1 MNIKSNIEYFNIS
14 INNKEGL
21 DTRYMTLKTHK
32 LLDEIVMVSKKIKDI
47 LITIKELN
55 AKNLNADIF
64 YDELFTLITT
74 ENGSKNEFNCFLN
87 ACDLTISVLKENK
100 SLLMDIVALYFNNR
114 NISEHT
120 PKEWVQALID
130 KGAQRTL
137 GNNGENKVL
146 DILKQ
151 HGYTITE
158 ETTDFF
164 NFDYSATIY
173 NKETKNKI
181 CRSIDFGSQNKDL
194 DIIIKA
200 KNKYFFLEAKHI
212 KEGGGAQDKQIK
224 ELIQLME
231 IELPNNIY
239 LISFMDGVY
248 SNKILNLT
256 NEEINNPEL
265 ITKKQI
271 NKLKLQQHQIVDNLK
286 INNNSFWVN
295 TYGLIELIKDLK
307 SN

>member
-1 MNIKSNIEYFNIS
+1 MNIKSNIDYFNIS

-100 SLLMDIVALYFNNR
+100 SLLNDIVALYFNNR
-114 NISEHT
+114 NICTHT

-212 KEGGGAQDKQIK
+212 KEGGGHR
-224 ELIQLME
+224 
-231 IELPNNIY
+231 
-239 LISFMDGVY
+239 
-248 SNKILNLT
+248 
-256 NEEINNPEL
+256 
-265 ITKKQI
+265 I
-271 NKLKLQQHQIVDNLK
+271 NKLRN
-286 INNNSFWVN
+286 
-295 TYGLIELIKDLK
+295 
-307 SN
+307 